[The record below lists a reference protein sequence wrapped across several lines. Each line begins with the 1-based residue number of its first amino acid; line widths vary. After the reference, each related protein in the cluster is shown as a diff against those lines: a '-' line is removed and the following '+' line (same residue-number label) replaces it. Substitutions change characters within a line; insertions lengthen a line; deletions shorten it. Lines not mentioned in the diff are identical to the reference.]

1 MQTLTE
7 LYLENSKRYPPTK
20 NIFFTKEDDGSYS
33 SIDYK
38 NFTGHISSLIHFF
51 NYHNLKRG
59 DKVSILSDNRFEW
72 AAVDF
77 ACMFAGLISVP
88 SYVSLNPEQIKYIL
102 IDADVKI
109 IFVMN
114 KFMLDKILKIRNEV
128 PSLKIIVSFNKL
140 PEENI
145 SNDVINYEMIKQNFS
160 SEENLQSLSSSIKET
175 DLLTIIYTSGTTGN
189 PKGVMLTHKNV
200 YANIKSCMQVLRI
213 NEKDRFLSFLPY
225 CHAYERTAGYY
236 LAFFSGAE
244 IHFAKNIDTIS
255 AQMPEVKPTI
265 LICVPR
271 LLEKMYAKIIDNP
284 NTLSGFKKKISS
296 WAINMAL
303 QRKVNPGSLKWN
315 IAKKL
320 VYSKIAAKTGGELR
334 LMCSGGGAL
343 NKNISEFFIYM
354 GICVIEGYGMTEHS
368 PVISVNPPDKNKP
381 GTVGPAL
388 NGVEVKIA
396 DDGEILVKSEAVM
409 EGYYK
414 HPEETSKTI
423 LNGWLHTG
431 DIGEKDKD
439 GYIKITD
446 RKKELFKTSGG
457 KYIAPAQIEEMLK
470 QLNYIEQIL
479 IIGNERMFVTSL
491 IVPQIEHLKVLAQKL
506 KVNYKEEKE
515 LTYNK
520 EILREIEKDINS
532 VQKNLAT
539 YEKVRRFALLEKPFT
554 IEANELT
561 PTLKIKRKVVEEKYK
576 DLIENMYKNSLKN
589 TD

>member
-1 MQTLTE
+1 MQTLTD
-7 LYLENSKRYPPTK
+7 LFLENSKKYPSSK
-20 NIFFTKEDDGSYS
+20 KIFFAKEDDGSYS
-33 SIDYK
+33 SVDYK
-38 NFTGHISSLIHFF
+38 NFTEHVSSLIHFF
-51 NYHNLKRG
+51 NYHNLKAG
-59 DKVSILSDNRFEW
+59 DKVSILSDNRYEW

-102 IDADVKI
+102 NDAEVKI

-114 KFMLDKILKIRNEV
+114 KFMLDKILRIKGDV

-140 PEENI
+140 TDELVSTE
-145 SNDVINYEMIKQNFS
+145 VINYETIKQNFS
-160 SEENLQSLSSSIKET
+160 SDENLGKLSSSIREN

-200 YANIKSCMQVLRI
+200 YSNIKACMRVLRI
-213 NEKDRFLSFLPY
+213 NEQDRFLSFLPY

-236 LAFFSGAE
+236 LALFSGAE

-271 LLEKMYAKIIDNP
+271 LLEKMYSKIIDSP

-303 QRKVNPGSLKWN
+303 ERKVDRHSLKWS

-388 NGVEVKIA
+388 NKVDVKIA
-396 DDGEILVKSEAVM
+396 EDGEILVKSESVM

-414 HPEETSKTI
+414 HPEETARTI
-423 LNGWLHTG
+423 IDGWLHTG
-431 DIGEKDKD
+431 DIGEMDSN

-491 IVPQIEHLKVLAQKL
+491 IVPQIEHLKFLAQKL

-520 EILREIEKDINS
+520 EILKEIEKDINS
-532 VQKNLAT
+532 VQKNLAA
-539 YEKVRRFALLEKPFT
+539 YEKVRRFSLLEKPFT

-576 DLIENMYKNSLKN
+576 DLIENMYKNS
-589 TD
+589 

>member
-1 MQTLTE
+1 MQTLTN
-7 LYLENSKRYPPTK
+7 LFLENSKKYPLSK
-20 NIFFTKEDDGSYS
+20 KIFFTKEDGGSYS
-33 SIDYK
+33 SVDCKTFID
-38 NFTGHISSLIHFF
+38 HISSLIHFF
-51 NYHNLKRG
+51 NYHNLKAG
-59 DKVSILSDNRFEW
+59 DKVSILSDNRYEW

-77 ACMFAGLISVP
+77 ACMFYGLISVP

-102 IDADVKI
+102 NDAEVKI

-114 KFMLDKILKIRNEV
+114 KFMLDKILKIKNDV

-140 PEENI
+140 SDELVSTSVI
-145 SNDVINYEMIKQNFS
+145 SYETIRQNFS
-160 SEENLQSLSSSIKET
+160 SKENLEGLSASIREN

-189 PKGVMLTHKNV
+189 PKGVMLTHRNV
-200 YANIKSCMQVLRI
+200 YANIKACMQVLRI
-213 NEKDRFLSFLPY
+213 NEEDRFLSFLPY

-236 LAFFSGAE
+236 LALFSGAE
-244 IHFAKNIDTIS
+244 IYFAKNIDTIS
-255 AQMPEVKPTI
+255 SQMPEVKPTI

-271 LLEKMYAKIIDNP
+271 LLEKMYAKIIDSP
-284 NTLSGFKKKISS
+284 NSLSGFKKIISM
-296 WAINMAL
+296 WAIKMAL
-303 QRKVNPGSLKWN
+303 GRKVSKNSLKWGV
-315 IAKKL
+315 AQKL

-354 GICVIEGYGMTEHS
+354 GVCVVEGYGMTEHS

-388 NGVEVKIA
+388 NDVTVKIA
-396 DDGEILVKSEAVM
+396 EDGEILVKSESVM

-414 HPEETSKTI
+414 HPEETARTI
-423 LNGWLHTG
+423 IDGWLHTG
-431 DIGEKDKD
+431 DIGEMDYN

-491 IVPQIEHLKVLAQKL
+491 IVPQIEHLKILAQKL

-515 LTYNK
+515 LTHNK
-520 EILREIEKDINS
+520 EILMEIEKDINS
-532 VQKNLAT
+532 VQKNLAA
-539 YEKVRRFALLEKPFT
+539 YEKVRRFSLLEKPFT

-576 DLIENMYKNSLKN
+576 DLIENMYKNS
-589 TD
+589 